1 MKTFHPITGYIAVE
15 VTAED
20 EVQAKELAFATDTTL
35 YDVEE
40 WELQVCTGNVLHAVL
55 NEISVEEV

>member
-1 MKTFHPITGYIAVE
+1 MKTLRIPITGYIAVE

-20 EVQAKELAFATDTTL
+20 VVQAKELTFATDTTL

-40 WELQVCTGNVLHAVL
+40 WELQYVL
-55 NEISVEEV
+55 EMFSTPC